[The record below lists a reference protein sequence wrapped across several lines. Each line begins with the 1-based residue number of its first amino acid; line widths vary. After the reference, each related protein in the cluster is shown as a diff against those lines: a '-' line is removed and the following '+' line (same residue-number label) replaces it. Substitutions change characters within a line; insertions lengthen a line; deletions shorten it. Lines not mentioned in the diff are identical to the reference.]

1 MRRLDTFFIIILIC
15 SFISCDEDNNPF
27 EQPLPN
33 DLAPQYAIEN
43 DSIIEFMKTHYYN
56 YSDFENMG
64 PYDEVELIIDS
75 IDEEN
80 SDKISIFN
88 LVNSFDIELK
98 DSNDESVMHKI
109 YYKILRE
116 GTGDNPTV
124 ADSVFISYKGML
136 LDNRL
141 FDQRKYPIWLDG
153 IGLVRGFQETLP
165 KINKGDVLVNSDG
178 TYDFHNYG
186 IAMTI
191 FPSGLGYYDNA
202 SVSIPAYSPLVF
214 QINLMTINS
223 TDHDNDGVPSID
235 EDLNG
240 DHNFNN
246 DDTDGDGSPN
256 YFDSDDDN
264 DGIPTKEE
272 YDTNNDGIP
281 DDSDGDGIPDY
292 LDSE

>member
-1 MRRLDTFFIIILIC
+1 
-15 SFISCDEDNNPF
+15 
-27 EQPLPN
+27 
-33 DLAPQYAIEN
+33 
-43 DSIIEFMKTHYYN
+43 
-56 YSDFENMG
+56 
-64 PYDEVELIIDS
+64 
-75 IDEEN
+75 
-80 SDKISIFN
+80 
-88 LVNSFDIELK
+88 
-98 DSNDESVMHKI
+98 
-109 YYKILRE
+109 
-116 GTGDNPTV
+116 
-124 ADSVFISYKGML
+124 
-136 LDNRL
+136 
-141 FDQRKYPIWLDG
+141 
-153 IGLVRGFQETLP
+153 
-165 KINKGDVLVNSDG
+165 
-178 TYDFHNYG
+178 
-186 IAMTI
+186 MTI

-214 QINLMTINS
+214 QINLMTIKS